1 MRLRLL
7 FCFTLVAAALTGCA
21 PKIPKEALQLRPE
34 SFALRQL
41 QTKRFDTKDE
51 MTLIQAGASL
61 LQDMGFQLDETET
74 DLGVIVGS
82 KANDAT
88 EAGQVVGA
96 VVFTV
101 LFGQSM
107 AIDKEEKVR
116 AALVTRPVSD
126 TETTLRVTFQRM
138 VWNNRGE
145 LWKIESLE
153 DPELYQ
159 GFFSKLSKAVFLTA
173 NDI

>member
-1 MRLRLL
+1 MKTAHLL
-7 FCFTLVAAALTGCA
+7 VPLLLLAVLPACT
-21 PKIPKEALQLRPE
+21 PRIPKEALQLRQE
-34 SFALRQL
+34 SLALRRL
-41 QTKRFDTKDE
+41 QTKKFDTKEE
-51 MTLIQAGASL
+51 MTLIQAGSGV

-74 DLGVIVGS
+74 DLGVVVGS

-88 EAGQVVGA
+88 EAAQVVGA
-96 VVFTV
+96 VLVAAFT
-101 LFGQSM
+101 GAAM

-126 TETTLRVTFQRM
+126 TQTTLRVTFQRL
-138 VWNNRGE
+138 VWNTRGE
-145 LWKIESLE
+145 LWKVESLE

-159 GFFSKLSKAVFLTA
+159 GFFTKLSKAVFLAA

>member
-1 MRLRLL
+1 
-7 FCFTLVAAALTGCA
+7 
-21 PKIPKEALQLRPE
+21 
-34 SFALRQL
+34 
-41 QTKRFDTKDE
+41 
-51 MTLIQAGASL
+51 
-61 LQDMGFQLDETET
+61 MGFQLDETET
-74 DLGVIVGS
+74 KLGVIVGS